1 MKATKHERYR
11 VSFEPEEA
19 MHFATIVAKVNRPPP
34 GFVKGPTFTT
44 EEKQVLDTL
53 DEIFNSQAD
62 EDQG

>member
-1 MKATKHERYR
+1 
-11 VSFEPEEA
+11 